1 LTIYLTLTSTLE
13 PRYTSIVWW
22 ATVGHRGQPQMADIP
37 YPETGLS
44 QETRETMYPDTY
56 SDKYNKVFKQFIDDI
71 FRPNHVPKPEQPDH
85 SILLDE
91 LELLHEA
98 HTTVGGQQ
106 NRFNASVI
114 RAAINVIRDL

>member
-1 LTIYLTLTSTLE
+1 
-13 PRYTSIVWW
+13 
-22 ATVGHRGQPQMADIP
+22 MADIP

-44 QETRETMYPDTY
+44 QETRDKMYPDTY
-56 SDKYNKVFKQFIDDI
+56 SDKYNKVFKTFIDDI
-71 FRPNHVPKPEQPDH
+71 FRPNHVPKPDELDH

-98 HTTVGGQQ
+98 HITVGGQQ

-114 RAAINVIRDL
+114 RAAINVIKSI